1 MLTKATRSHIYGT
14 TAAHWTGPAGPH
26 APGSPTI
33 RCKALN
39 ERLQKRRFATES
51 YLLGNKLL
59 TERQLERAWELV
71 RLWQGDLPVVLWKM
85 GLIDLDTLAM
95 LIEL

>member
-1 MLTKATRSHIYGT
+1 MLSKERRSNTHGT
-14 TAAHWTGPAGPH
+14 TSAHRTGPAGPH

-39 ERLQKRRFATES
+39 EITQKRRFATES

-85 GLIDLDTLAM
+85 GLIDLGTLAV